1 MRGAENTLTYANDSS
16 AIERFGATEV
26 GPPRLS
32 VSLVSAT
39 LALNLLGLAVPLVIL
54 QIYDRILPNQSYAT
68 LSALLMGLAVVLL
81 LDAILRLARGS
92 LSNWTATRWE
102 HRTSCAAVTRLL
114 EAELRSVDADT
125 TGRHLDR
132 LTAIEQLRDYYGG
145 QGRLVLIDLPF
156 VLLYLGLIWAIAG
169 PLVAL
174 PVGILMLLG
183 AAVLIAGRRLKQA
196 LALRNDLD
204 DRRYSFILE
213 TLGHIGTVK
222 ALACEPFMLRR
233 YERLQQ
239 AGAEATHDT
248 IARSNAAQTLGTLF
262 TGVMLVAVVSAGAL
276 MVIDGQLTLGGVA
289 ASTLLAGRAAQPVL
303 RALGLWTHLQSL
315 SLAKEKL
322 DELMALPQSPVRLTA
337 TDGGEEQRLSGAIK
351 IRDLV
356 FHDNNGRCLFERLD
370 LDVAPGEMIS
380 IAGESGSGKSTLL
393 ALIAGDLPADAGEIS
408 FDGRSVRTHGRSVR
422 RQIALVGQNPVLFSG
437 TLLENLTLFEESD
450 AVDRA
455 LTAARAL
462 GLDEDVHRLPGG
474 WDTRVA
480 EGIVDTLPASL
491 RQKVA
496 IVRTL
501 ARKPRILL
509 LDESNTALDSGADA
523 RLRGAL
529 SAMAGETTIIMMTLR
544 PSFQRL
550 ADRQLMLSAGKLRS
564 LEDAPTQGF
573 AQLP

>member
-1 MRGAENTLTYANDSS
+1 MRSVHNTLTYAGDLSTM
-16 AIERFGATEV
+16 ERFGATETL
-26 GPPRLS
+26 PPRLS
-32 VSLVSAT
+32 FGLVSAT
-39 LALNLLGLAVPLVIL
+39 VALNLLGLAVPLVIL

-81 LDAILRLARGS
+81 LDAILRTARGT

-174 PVGILMLLG
+174 PIGILMLLG
-183 AAVLIAGRRLKQA
+183 AAVLIAGRQLKQA
-196 LALRNDLD
+196 LARRNDLD
-204 DRRYSFILE
+204 DRRYSFIIE
-213 TLGHIGTVK
+213 TLGQIGTVK

-315 SLAKEKL
+315 SLAKDKL
-322 DELMALPQSPVRLTA
+322 DELMALPQSSVRLA
-337 TDGGEEQRLSGAIK
+337 EADAGKEQTLSGAIK
-351 IRDLV
+351 VRGLV
-356 FHDNNGRCLFERLD
+356 FKDTSGRCLFDGLD

-380 IAGESGSGKSTLL
+380 IAGESGSGKSALL
-393 ALIAGDLPADAGEIS
+393 ALIAGDLAADAGEIS
-408 FDGRSVRTHGRSVR
+408 FDGRSVRNHGRSVR
-422 RQIALVGQNPVLFSG
+422 KQIALIGQNPVLFSG

-450 AVDRA
+450 AIDHA

-480 EGIVDTLPASL
+480 EGIVDALPASL

-496 IVRTL
+496 IARTF
-501 ARKPRILL
+501 ARRPRILL
-509 LDESNTALDSGADA
+509 LDESNTALDSRADA
-523 RLRGAL
+523 RLRSAL
-529 SAMAGETTIIMMTLR
+529 SAMAGETTVIMMTLR

-550 ADRQLMLSAGKLRS
+550 ANRHLVLNAGKLQS
-564 LEDAPTQGF
+564 LDHAPLQGL
-573 AQLP
+573 ANVP

>member
-1 MRGAENTLTYANDSS
+1 MRSVHNTLTYAGDLSTM
-16 AIERFGATEV
+16 ERFSATETL
-26 GPPRLS
+26 PPRLS
-32 VSLVSAT
+32 FGLVSAT
-39 LALNLLGLAVPLVIL
+39 VALNLLGLAVPLVIL

-81 LDAILRLARGS
+81 LDAILRLARGT

-183 AAVLIAGRRLKQA
+183 AAVLIAGRQLKQA
-196 LALRNDLD
+196 LARRNDLD
-204 DRRYSFILE
+204 DRRYSFIIE
-213 TLGHIGTVK
+213 TLGQIGTVK

-276 MVIDGQLTLGGVA
+276 MVINGQLTLGGVA

-315 SLAKEKL
+315 SLAKDKL
-322 DELMALPQSPVRLTA
+322 DELMALPQSSVRLA
-337 TDGGEEQRLSGAIK
+337 EADAGKEQTLSGAIK
-351 IRDLV
+351 VRGLV
-356 FHDNNGRCLFERLD
+356 FKDTSGRCLFDGLD

-380 IAGESGSGKSTLL
+380 IAGESGSGKSALL
-393 ALIAGDLPADAGEIS
+393 ALIAGDLAADVGEIS
-408 FDGRSVRTHGRSVR
+408 FDGRSVRNHGRSVR
-422 RQIALVGQNPVLFSG
+422 KQIALIGQNPVLFSG

-450 AVDRA
+450 AIDHA

-480 EGIVDTLPASL
+480 EGIVDALPASL

-496 IVRTL
+496 IARTF
-501 ARKPRILL
+501 ARRPRILL
-509 LDESNTALDSGADA
+509 LDESNTALDSQADA
-523 RLRGAL
+523 RLRSAL
-529 SAMAGETTIIMMTLR
+529 SAMAGETTVIMMTLR

-550 ADRQLMLSAGKLRS
+550 ANRHLVLSAGKLQS
-564 LEDAPTQGF
+564 LDHAPLQGL
-573 AQLP
+573 ANVP